1 MQQGLGAHNL
11 REEEQMRMAIQ
22 NSLGDAPTPPDP
34 IEGLIDPPP
43 PYRKIGRDKK
53 LDPLRYT
60 TTNEKD
66 NEPGHK
72 RHITPEILAKMKK
85 FRLQQE
91 KFDAKAQAAGKNL
104 PPANNA
110 MAKKQKRAPVLDNP
124 PVAGSSSSAANNV
137 DSLENLLGTRLP
149 PPRLARREP
158 PNRAAASSDN
168 DAFVSRV
175 PGLASNARE
184 RIPQSRPWANAFS
197 RLPTDRDSPRGHHGR
212 H

>member
-1 MQQGLGAHNL
+1 MEQGRGAHNL
-11 REEEQMRMAIQ
+11 REEEQMRMALQ
-22 NSLGDAPTPPDP
+22 LSLGDAPPPPDP

-43 PYRKIGRDKK
+43 AYHKIGRDKK

-72 RHITPEILAKMKK
+72 RYITPEILAKMKK

-91 KFDAKAQAAGKNL
+91 KFDAKAQAAGHDL

-124 PVAGSSSSAANNV
+124 PVAGSSSSAANTV

-149 PPRLARREP
+149 PPRLARGEP
-158 PNRAAASSDN
+158 PNRAAASSN
-168 DAFVSRV
+168 NNAFVSRV

-197 RLPTDRDSPRGHHGR
+197 RIPRDRGSTSGR